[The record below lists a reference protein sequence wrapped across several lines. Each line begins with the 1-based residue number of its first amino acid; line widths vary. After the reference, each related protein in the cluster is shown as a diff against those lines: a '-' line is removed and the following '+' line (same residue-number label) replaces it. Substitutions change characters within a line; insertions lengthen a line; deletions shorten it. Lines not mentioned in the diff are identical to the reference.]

1 MSALGERNSTAQ
13 HQAVRLVSVLL
24 SAIMVLAA
32 VGWATSNIREIAP
45 QNRAV
50 VLRLG
55 ALNRVQESGLLWALP
70 APFEQVLLLPDAATV
85 LERRIKG
92 LLRSPEAQ
100 TGEADAATQSDT
112 LAGSGYLLTA
122 DASVV
127 QLDIRVFYRVTDPF
141 AYALQKEH
149 VLPALDRLVT
159 RSAIVICAS
168 RDLDSILVARPE
180 LVSAASDIA
189 LRRERLRADLVNS
202 INASLSS
209 LRAKGMGL
217 GIEIDRA
224 DVQSA
229 LPATAV
235 SAFDGVLTAS
245 QQAEQAIASA
255 QNDAEKDKQAAD
267 QQADRIV
274 QVAEAQSSERLAKA
288 RADTATIIGFASA
301 QGADSDPGLLWRLYR
316 DRVAKIL
323 SQAGSVVTVDPRDDA
338 RLILQGADK

>member
-1 MSALGERNSTAQ
+1 MNAVGDRNSAAQ

-24 SAIMVLAA
+24 STIVVLAA

-45 QNRAV
+45 QSRAV

-55 ALNRVQESGLLWALP
+55 ALDRVQESGLLWALP
-70 APFEQVLLLPDAATV
+70 APFEKVLLLPNAATV
-85 LERRIKG
+85 LERRING
-92 LLRSPEAQ
+92 LLRSPPAQ
-100 TGEADAATQSDT
+100 SGEADASMESDT

-141 AYALQKEH
+141 TYVLQEEH

-159 RSAIVICAS
+159 RSAVVICAS
-168 RDLDSILVARPE
+168 RDLDSVLVARPE
-180 LVSAASDIA
+180 LVSTGSDIA
-189 LRRERLRADLVNS
+189 ERRERLRADLVSS
-202 INASLSS
+202 INSS
-209 LRAKGMGL
+209 LNSLKAKGTGL

-229 LPATAV
+229 LPTPAV

-267 QQADRIV
+267 QEADRIV
-274 QVAEAQSSERLAKA
+274 QVAEAQSSERLSKA
-288 RADTATIIGFASA
+288 RADTATVTGFANA
-301 QGADSDPGLLWRLYR
+301 QGSDSDPGLLWRLYR
-316 DRVAKIL
+316 DRVGKIL

>member
-1 MSALGERNSTAQ
+1 MDAGGDRNSKAQ

-24 SAIMVLAA
+24 SAIMALAA

-70 APFEQVLLLPDAATV
+70 APFEKVLLVPDAATV
-85 LERRIKG
+85 LERRIGG
-92 LLRSPEAQ
+92 LLRSPAAES
-100 TGEADAATQSDT
+100 GEADAVMESDA

-127 QLDIRVFYRVTDPF
+127 RLDIRVFYRVTDPF
-141 AYALQKEH
+141 AYALQEEH

-159 RSAIVICAS
+159 RSAVVICAS

-180 LVSAASDIA
+180 LVSDSDIA
-189 LRRERLRADLVNS
+189 GRRERLRSDLVNS

-209 LRAKGMGL
+209 LKASGMGL

-224 DVQSA
+224 DVQSG

-255 QNDAEKDKQAAD
+255 QNDAEKDRQAAD
-267 QQADRIV
+267 QEADRIV
-274 QVAEAQSSERLAKA
+274 QMAEAQSSERLAKA
-288 RADTATIIGFASA
+288 RADTATVNGFASA
-301 QGADSDPGLLWRLYR
+301 QGSDSDPGLLWRLYR

-323 SQAGSVVTVDPRDDA
+323 SQAGSVVTVDPGDDTH
-338 RLILQGADK
+338 LILQGADK

>member
-1 MSALGERNSTAQ
+1 MGAVGDRNSTAQ
-13 HQAVRLVSVLL
+13 HQAVRLVSMLL
-24 SAIMVLAA
+24 SGIMVFAA

-50 VLRLG
+50 VFRLG

-70 APFEQVLLLPDAATV
+70 APFEKVLLLPAAATV
-85 LERRIKG
+85 LERRIDG
-92 LLRSPEAQ
+92 LLRSPAAQ
-100 TGEADAATQSDT
+100 SGEVNAATESDT

-127 QLDIRVFYRVTDPF
+127 QLDIRVFYRVTDPL
-141 AYALQKEH
+141 AYALQEDH

-159 RSAIVICAS
+159 RNAVVICAS

-180 LVSAASDIA
+180 LVSADSDVA
-189 LRRERLRADLVNS
+189 ERRERLRADLVNS
-202 INASLSS
+202 INTSLIS
-209 LRAKGMGL
+209 LKSKGMGL
-217 GIEIDRA
+217 GVEIDRA

-229 LPATAV
+229 LPTAAV

-267 QQADRIV
+267 QEADRIV

-288 RADTATIIGFASA
+288 RADTATVTGFASA
-301 QGADSDPGLLWRLYR
+301 QGPDNDPGLLWRLYR

-338 RLILQGADK
+338 RLILQGTDK

>member
-1 MSALGERNSTAQ
+1 
-13 HQAVRLVSVLL
+13 
-24 SAIMVLAA
+24 MVLAA

-70 APFEQVLLLPDAATV
+70 APFESVLLVPDAATV
-85 LERRIKG
+85 LERRING
-92 LLRSPEAQ
+92 LLRSPAAQ
-100 TGEADAATQSDT
+100 AGEADAAAESDT

-127 QLDIRVFYRVTDPF
+127 QLDIRVFFRVTDPF
-141 AYALQKEH
+141 AYVLQEEH

-159 RSAIVICAS
+159 RSAVVICAS

-180 LVSAASDIA
+180 LVASDNGVA
-189 LRRERLRADLVNS
+189 ERRERLRADLVKS
-202 INASLSS
+202 INASLGS
-209 LRAKGMGL
+209 LTSKGTGL

-229 LPATAV
+229 LPAKAV
-235 SAFDGVLTAS
+235 SAFDEVLTAS

-255 QNDAEKDKQAAD
+255 QNDAEKDRQAAD

-288 RADTATIIGFASA
+288 RADTAT
-301 QGADSDPGLLWRLYR
+301 
-316 DRVAKIL
+316 
-323 SQAGSVVTVDPRDDA
+323 VTCH
-338 RLILQGADK
+338 

>member
-1 MSALGERNSTAQ
+1 MRTIGGRNSTAQ
-13 HQAVRLVSVLL
+13 HQAIRLVSMLL

-32 VGWATSNIREIAP
+32 VGWAISNIREIAP

-70 APFEQVLLLPDAATV
+70 APFENVLLLPDAATV
-85 LERRIKG
+85 LERRIDG
-92 LLRSPEAQ
+92 LLRSSAAQASEANDE
-100 TGEADAATQSDT
+100 TVSDT

-141 AYALQKEH
+141 AYALQEEH

-159 RSAIVICAS
+159 RSAVVICAS

-180 LVSAASDIA
+180 LVSADSDTA
-189 LRRERLRADLVNS
+189 ERRERLRADLVNS
-202 INASLSS
+202 INASLDALKSE
-209 LRAKGMGL
+209 GMGL

-235 SAFDGVLTAS
+235 GAFDGVLTAS

-255 QNDAEKDKQAAD
+255 HNDAEKDRQAAD
-267 QQADRIV
+267 QEVDRIV
-274 QVAEAQSSERLAKA
+274 QMAEAQSSERLAKA
-288 RADTATIIGFASA
+288 RADTATITGFASA
-301 QGADSDPGLLWRLYR
+301 QGSHSDSGLPWRLYR

-323 SQAGSVVTVDPRDDA
+323 SQAGSVITVDPRDDT

>member
-1 MSALGERNSTAQ
+1 MRTIGDRNSTAQ

-32 VGWATSNIREIAP
+32 VGWATSNVREIAP

-55 ALNRVQESGLLWALP
+55 TLNRVQESGLLWALP
-70 APFEQVLLLPDAATV
+70 TPFEKVLLLPDAATV
-85 LERRIKG
+85 LERRING
-92 LLRSPEAQ
+92 LLRSPAAKI
-100 TGEADAATQSDT
+100 GEVDAATQSDT

-141 AYALQKEH
+141 AYVLQEEH

-159 RSAIVICAS
+159 RSAVVICAS

-180 LVSAASDIA
+180 LVSADSDTA
-189 LRRERLRADLVNS
+189 ERRERLRADLVNT
-202 INASLSS
+202 INASLDA
-209 LRAKGMGL
+209 LRSKGMGL

-229 LPATAV
+229 LPATTV

-255 QNDAEKDKQAAD
+255 QNDAEKDKQAAN
-267 QQADRIV
+267 QEADRIV
-274 QVAEAQSSERLAKA
+274 QLAEAQSSERLAKA
-288 RADTATIIGFASA
+288 RADTATVTGFASA
-301 QGADSDPGLLWRLYR
+301 QGSDRDPGLLWRLYR

-323 SQAGSVVTVDPRDDA
+323 SQAGSVITVDPKDDA

>member
-1 MSALGERNSTAQ
+1 MDVVGDRNSTAQ
-13 HQAVRLVSVLL
+13 HQAVRLVSMLL
-24 SAIMVLAA
+24 SAVMVLAA
-32 VGWATSNIREIAP
+32 AGWATSNIREIAP

-50 VLRLG
+50 VFRLG

-70 APFEQVLLLPDAATV
+70 APFEKVLLLPDAATV
-85 LERRIKG
+85 LERRIDG
-92 LLRSPEAQ
+92 LLRSPAAQ
-100 TGEADAATQSDT
+100 TGGAEAEIESDT

-141 AYALQKEH
+141 AYALQQDH

-159 RSAIVICAS
+159 RSAVMICAS

-180 LVSAASDIA
+180 LVSADSDVA
-189 LRRERLRADLVNS
+189 ERRERLRADLVNS
-202 INASLSS
+202 INTSLSS
-209 LRAKGMGL
+209 LKAKGMGL

-255 QNDAEKDKQAAD
+255 QNDAEKDRQAAD
-267 QQADRIV
+267 QEADRIV

-288 RADTATIIGFASA
+288 RTDTATVTGFASA
-301 QGADSDPGLLWRLYR
+301 QGSDSDPGLLWRLYR

>member
-1 MSALGERNSTAQ
+1 MRTIGDRNSTAQ

-32 VGWATSNIREIAP
+32 AGWATSNIREIAP

-70 APFEQVLLLPDAATV
+70 APFEKVLLLPDAATI
-85 LERRIKG
+85 LERRING
-92 LLRSPEAQ
+92 LLRSPAAQ
-100 TGEADAATQSDT
+100 AGEADATAQSDT

-127 QLDIRVFYRVTDPF
+127 QLDIRVFFRVTDPF
-141 AYALQKEH
+141 AYVLQEEH
-149 VLPALDRLVT
+149 VLPALDRLMT
-159 RSAIVICAS
+159 RSAVVICAS

-180 LVSAASDIA
+180 LVSADGDTAE
-189 LRRERLRADLVNS
+189 RRERLRADLANS
-202 INASLSS
+202 INTS
-209 LRAKGMGL
+209 LRSLKSTGMGL
-217 GIEIDRA
+217 GIEVERA

-235 SAFDGVLTAS
+235 SAFDGVLTAT

-267 QQADRIV
+267 QAADRIV

-288 RADTATIIGFASA
+288 RADTATVTGFASA
-301 QGADSDPGLLWRLYR
+301 QGSDSDPGLLRRLYR
-316 DRVAKIL
+316 DRIAKIL
-323 SQAGSVVTVDPRDDA
+323 SQAGSVIAVDPRDDA

>member
-1 MSALGERNSTAQ
+1 MGTVGDRNSTAQ
-13 HQAVRLVSVLL
+13 HQAVRLVSMLL

-50 VLRLG
+50 VFRLG
-55 ALNRVQESGLLWALP
+55 ALDRVQESGLLWALP
-70 APFEQVLLLPDAATV
+70 APFEKVLLLPDAATV
-85 LERRIKG
+85 LERRIDG
-92 LLRSPEAQ
+92 LLRSPTAQ
-100 TGEADAATQSDT
+100 AGEADAATESDT

-141 AYALQKEH
+141 AYALQQDH
-149 VLPALDRLVT
+149 ILPALDRLVT
-159 RSAIVICAS
+159 RSAVVICAS

-180 LVSAASDIA
+180 LVSADSDVA
-189 LRRERLRADLVNS
+189 ERREQLRADLVNS
-202 INASLSS
+202 INTSLTS
-209 LRAKGMGL
+209 LKSKGMGL

-229 LPATAV
+229 LPTTAV

-255 QNDAEKDKQAAD
+255 QNDAEKDRQAAD
-267 QQADRIV
+267 QEADRIV

-288 RADTATIIGFASA
+288 RADTATVTGFASA
-301 QGADSDPGLLWRLYR
+301 QGSDSDPGLLWRLYR

>member
-1 MSALGERNSTAQ
+1 MRTTSDRNLAAQ
-13 HQAVRLVSVLL
+13 YQAVRLVSLLL

-50 VLRLG
+50 VVRLG
-55 ALNRVQESGLLWALP
+55 ALNRVQEAGLLWALP
-70 APFEQVLLLPDAATV
+70 APFEKVVLVPDAAAV
-85 LERRIKG
+85 LERRING
-92 LLRSPEAQ
+92 LLRSPAAQ
-100 TGEADAATQSDT
+100 ADATAQSDT

-127 QLDIRVFYRVTDPF
+127 QLDIRVLFRVTDPF
-141 AYALQKEH
+141 AYVLQEEH

-159 RSAIVICAS
+159 RSAVVICAS

-180 LVSAASDIA
+180 LVASDNGIA
-189 LRRERLRADLVNS
+189 ERRERLRADLVNS
-202 INASLSS
+202 INASLSALKS
-209 LRAKGMGL
+209 KGLDL

-224 DVQSA
+224 DVQTT

-235 SAFDGVLTAS
+235 SAFDWVLTAS
-245 QQAEQAIASA
+245 QLAEQAIASA
-255 QNDAEKDKQAAD
+255 QNDAEKDRQAAD

-288 RADTATIIGFASA
+288 RADTATVTGFASA
-301 QGADSDPGLLWRLYR
+301 QGSGSDPGLLWRLYR

-338 RLILQGADK
+338 RLILQGIDK

>member
-1 MSALGERNSTAQ
+1 MRTAGDRNSTAQ
-13 HQAVRLVSVLL
+13 HQAIRLVSLLL

-32 VGWATSNIREIAP
+32 IGWATSNIREIAP

-50 VLRLG
+50 VFRLG

-70 APFEQVLLLPDAATV
+70 APFEKVLLLPDAATV
-85 LERRIKG
+85 LERRVNG
-92 LLRSPEAQ
+92 LLRSPAAQ
-100 TGEADAATQSDT
+100 TGGAEIESDT

-141 AYALQKEH
+141 AFALQQDH

-159 RSAIVICAS
+159 RSAVVICAS

-180 LVSAASDIA
+180 LVSADSDIA
-189 LRRERLRADLVNS
+189 ERRERLRADLVNS
-202 INASLSS
+202 INTSLSS
-209 LRAKGMGL
+209 LKSKGMGL

-255 QNDAEKDKQAAD
+255 QNDAERDRQAAD
-267 QQADRIV
+267 QEADRIV

-288 RADTATIIGFASA
+288 RTDTATVTGFASA
-301 QGADSDPGLLWRLYR
+301 QGSDSDPGLLWRLYR

>member
-1 MSALGERNSTAQ
+1 
-13 HQAVRLVSVLL
+13 
-24 SAIMVLAA
+24 MVLAA

-50 VLRLG
+50 VVRLG
-55 ALNRVQESGLLWALP
+55 ALNRVQDSGLLWALP
-70 APFEQVLLLPDAATV
+70 APFEKVLLLPDAATV
-85 LERRIKG
+85 LERRING
-92 LLRSPEAQ
+92 LLRSPAAQ
-100 TGEADAATQSDT
+100 SSETDAVTESDAR
-112 LAGSGYLLTA
+112 AGSGYLLTA

-127 QLDIRVFYRVTDPF
+127 QLDIRIFYRVTDPF
-141 AYALQKEH
+141 AYVLQEEH
-149 VLPALDRLVT
+149 LLPALDRLVI
-159 RSAIVICAS
+159 RSAVVICAS

-180 LVSAASDIA
+180 LVAADGDITA
-189 LRRERLRADLVNS
+189 RRERLRADLVKN
-202 INASLSS
+202 INASLDALKS
-209 LRAKGMGL
+209 KGMSL

-229 LPATAV
+229 LPTAAV
-235 SAFDGVLTAS
+235 SAFDAVLTAS

-255 QNDAEKDKQAAD
+255 QNDAEKARQSAD
-267 QQADRIV
+267 QEADRLV

-288 RADTATIIGFASA
+288 RADTATVIGLT
-301 QGADSDPGLLWRLYR
+301 GARGSDSDPGLLWRLYR

>member
-1 MSALGERNSTAQ
+1 M
-13 HQAVRLVSVLL
+13 SVLL
-24 SAIMVLAA
+24 SAMMVLAA
-32 VGWATSNIREIAP
+32 VVWATSNIREIAP

-50 VLRLG
+50 VLHLG
-55 ALNRVQESGLLWALP
+55 ALSRAQESGLLWALP
-70 APFEQVLLLPDAATV
+70 APFESVLLLPDAGTV
-85 LERRIKG
+85 LERRISG

-100 TGEADAATQSDT
+100 TGEAGAASENDT
-112 LAGSGYLLTA
+112 LAGSGYLLTG

-127 QLDIRVFYRVTDPF
+127 QLDIRIFYRVTDPF
-141 AYALQKEH
+141 AYVLQEQH
-149 VLPALDRLVT
+149 VLPALDRIVT
-159 RSAIVICAS
+159 RSAVVVCAS

-180 LVSAASDIA
+180 LVASDSDVA
-189 LRRERLRADLVNS
+189 ARRERLRADLVSS
-202 INASLSS
+202 INASLAALKSN
-209 LRAKGMGL
+209 GMSL

-229 LPATAV
+229 LPAASV
-235 SAFDGVLTAS
+235 SAFDAVLTAS

-255 QNDAEKDKQAAD
+255 QNDAEKDRQAAD

-288 RADTATIIGFASA
+288 RTDTATVTGFASA
-301 QGADSDPGLLWRLYR
+301 RGADSDPGLLWRLYR

-323 SQAGSVVTVDPRDDA
+323 SQAGSVVTVDPNDA

>member
-1 MSALGERNSTAQ
+1 MRTIGDRNSTAQ

-32 VGWATSNIREIAP
+32 VSWATSNIREIAP

-70 APFEQVLLLPDAATV
+70 APFEKVLLLPDAATI
-85 LERRIKG
+85 LERRING
-92 LLRSPEAQ
+92 LLRSPAAQ
-100 TGEADAATQSDT
+100 AGEADATAQSDT

-127 QLDIRVFYRVTDPF
+127 QLDIRVFFRVTDPF
-141 AYALQKEH
+141 AYVLQEEH

-159 RSAIVICAS
+159 RSAVVICAS

-180 LVSAASDIA
+180 LVSADGDTAE
-189 LRRERLRADLVNS
+189 RRERLRADLANS
-202 INASLSS
+202 INTS
-209 LRAKGMGL
+209 LRSLKSTGMGL
-217 GIEIDRA
+217 GIEVERA

-235 SAFDGVLTAS
+235 SAFDGVLTAT

-267 QQADRIV
+267 QAADRIV

-288 RADTATIIGFASA
+288 RADTATVTGFASA
-301 QGADSDPGLLWRLYR
+301 QGSDSDPGLLRRLYR
-316 DRVAKIL
+316 DRIAKIL
-323 SQAGSVVTVDPRDDA
+323 SQAGSVIAVDPRDDA

>member
-1 MSALGERNSTAQ
+1 MQSTRDRNSMAQ
-13 HQAVRLVSVLL
+13 HQAVRLVSLLL

-32 VGWATSNIREIAP
+32 AGWATSNIREIAP

-70 APFEQVLLLPDAATV
+70 APFEKVLLLPASATV
-85 LERRIKG
+85 LEHPING
-92 LLRSPEAQ
+92 LLRSPAAQ
-100 TGEADAATQSDT
+100 IGDADISTQSDA

-127 QLDIRVFYRVTDPF
+127 QLDVRVFYRVTDPF
-141 AYALQKEH
+141 AYALQQEH
-149 VLPALDRLVT
+149 VLPALDRLAT
-159 RSAIVICAS
+159 RSAAVICAS

-180 LVSAASDIA
+180 LVASDNGVA
-189 LRRERLRADLVNS
+189 ERRERLRADLVNS
-202 INASLSS
+202 INSSLSALKS
-209 LRAKGMGL
+209 RGMGL

-235 SAFDGVLTAS
+235 SAFDQVLTAS

-255 QNDAEKDKQAAD
+255 QNDAEKDRQAAD
-267 QQADRIV
+267 QEADRIV
-274 QVAEAQSSERLAKA
+274 QVAQAKSSERLAKA
-288 RADTATIIGFASA
+288 RADTATVTGIASA
-301 QGADSDPGLLWRLYR
+301 QGSDSDPGLLWRLYR
-316 DRVAKIL
+316 DRVAQIL
-323 SQAGSVVTVDPRDDA
+323 AQAGSVITVDPRDDA

>member
-1 MSALGERNSTAQ
+1 MRTIGDRNSTAQ

-32 VGWATSNIREIAP
+32 AGWATSNIREIAP

-70 APFEQVLLLPDAATV
+70 APFEKVLLLPDAATI
-85 LERRIKG
+85 LERRING
-92 LLRSPEAQ
+92 LLRSPAAQ
-100 TGEADAATQSDT
+100 AGEADATAQSDT

-127 QLDIRVFYRVTDPF
+127 QLDIRVFFRVTDPF
-141 AYALQKEH
+141 AYVLQEEH

-159 RSAIVICAS
+159 RSAVVICAS

-180 LVSAASDIA
+180 LVSADGDTAE
-189 LRRERLRADLVNS
+189 RRERLRADLANS
-202 INASLSS
+202 INTS
-209 LRAKGMGL
+209 LRSLKSTGMGL
-217 GIEIDRA
+217 GIEVERA

-235 SAFDGVLTAS
+235 SAFDGVLTAT

-267 QQADRIV
+267 QAADRIV

-288 RADTATIIGFASA
+288 RADTATVTGFASA
-301 QGADSDPGLLWRLYR
+301 QGSDSDPGLLRRLYR
-316 DRVAKIL
+316 DRIAKIL
-323 SQAGSVVTVDPRDDA
+323 SQAGSVIAVDPRDDA

>member
-1 MSALGERNSTAQ
+1 MGTTGNRNTAAQ
-13 HQAVRLVSVLL
+13 YQAVRLVSVLL
-24 SAIMVLAA
+24 SAVMVLAA

-70 APFEQVLLLPDAATV
+70 APFESVLLVPDSATV
-85 LERRIKG
+85 LERRING
-92 LLRSPEAQ
+92 LLRSPAAQ
-100 TGEADAATQSDT
+100 AGEANTTAQSDT

-127 QLDIRVFYRVTDPF
+127 QLDIRVFFRVTDPF
-141 AYALQKEH
+141 AYVLQEKH
-149 VLPALDRLVT
+149 ILPALDRLVT
-159 RSAIVICAS
+159 RSAVVICAS

-180 LVSAASDIA
+180 MVA
-189 LRRERLRADLVNS
+189 LDTGVAERRERLRADLVNS
-202 INASLSS
+202 INASLGALKS
-209 LRAKGMGL
+209 KGLSL

-224 DVQSA
+224 DVQST

-255 QNDAEKDKQAAD
+255 QNDAEKDRQAAD

-288 RADTATIIGFASA
+288 RADTAIVTGFANA
-301 QGADSDPGLLWRLYR
+301 QGSDSDPGLLWRLYR

-338 RLILQGADK
+338 HLILQGADK

>member
-1 MSALGERNSTAQ
+1 MRTVGDRNSSAQ
-13 HQAVRLVSVLL
+13 NQAVRLVSLLL

-32 VGWATSNIREIAP
+32 VGWATSNVREIAP

-55 ALNRVQESGLLWALP
+55 AFNRVQESGLLWALP
-70 APFEQVLLLPDAATV
+70 APFEKVLLLPDAATV
-85 LERRIKG
+85 LERRING
-92 LLRSPEAQ
+92 LLRSPAAQ
-100 TGEADAATQSDT
+100 TGEADAATESDT

-149 VLPALDRLVT
+149 VLPALDRLAT
-159 RSAIVICAS
+159 RSAVVICAS

-180 LVSAASDIA
+180 LVAPNSDIA
-189 LRRERLRADLVNS
+189 ERRERLRADLVNS

-209 LRAKGMGL
+209 LRARGVGL

-235 SAFDGVLTAS
+235 SAFEGVLTAR
-245 QQAEQAIASA
+245 QQAEQ
-255 QNDAEKDKQAAD
+255 
-267 QQADRIV
+267 
-274 QVAEAQSSERLAKA
+274 
-288 RADTATIIGFASA
+288 
-301 QGADSDPGLLWRLYR
+301 
-316 DRVAKIL
+316 
-323 SQAGSVVTVDPRDDA
+323 
-338 RLILQGADK
+338 